1 MQSIV
6 RAEKLALSATRG
18 RVYGPLSCEI
28 GTGLTVLCGP
38 AGSGRTSLLLTL
50 AGRMKQSEGSL
61 TVLGHALPRK
71 ARAVQKATAIAG
83 FHDIDALE
91 ESVSVG
97 AAIRERQAWLA
108 PWYRFIPRVDDAA
121 VRRVC
126 LPVFG
131 GPGEAGSTPMPT
143 ADTLI
148 WDLDETQTALLRVA
162 LAMLAAPS
170 ILFFDQV
177 EQLQSPSAR
186 AALWAR
192 LDTLS
197 RGSANRKPVV
207 VVASVAAPETAIWA
221 DLGIA
226 PTVIEIDNR
235 AALAPRSAG
244 MNGSPD
250 VGSSDVDS
258 ADVDFADWVNAS
270 DINATEMERA

>member
-1 MQSIV
+1 V
-6 RAEKLALSATRG
+6 RADNLALSATRG

-28 GTGLTVLCGP
+28 GNGLTVLSGE

-50 AGRMKQSEGSL
+50 AGRMKQSDGELS
-61 TVLGHALPRK
+61 VLGHALPRR

-91 ESVSVG
+91 ESVTVA

-108 PWYRFIPRVDDAA
+108 PWFAIVPRVDDAA

-131 GPGEAGSTPMPT
+131 APGEPGATPMPP

-148 WDLDETQTALLRVA
+148 WDLDEAQTALLRVT
-162 LAMLAAPS
+162 LAMLAAPR

-177 EQLQSPSAR
+177 EQLQSPAAR

-192 LDTLS
+192 LDALS
-197 RGSANRKPVV
+197 RGTATRPATA
-207 VVASVAAPETAIWA
+207 VVASVAAPDTAIWA
-221 DLGIA
+221 ELGIA
-226 PTVIEIDNR
+226 PAVISMAQTV
-235 AALAPRSAG
+235 AAVRSERDDAPVSL
-244 MNGSPD
+244 D
-250 VGSSDVDS
+250 DL
-258 ADVDFADWVNAS
+258 
-270 DINATEMERA
+270 ILERA